1 MGMKIKADMHV
12 PPALRRWTVRGVL
25 ALVVAGAIAY
35 IPAGGVD
42 GRATRLRQQL
52 DDTRDEAA
60 TLRAGNLALAAEV
73 AALRTDPGAIES
85 RARDDLDMVFPGEIV
100 IRLEAPTPAPAPR
113 PIAAPAAAPIAAPAA
128 PPVAGATP

>member
-12 PPALRRWTVRGVL
+12 PPALRRWTVRGAL
-25 ALVVAGAIAY
+25 ALVVAAAIAY

-42 GRATRLRQQL
+42 GRATRLRAQL

-60 TLRAGNLALAAEV
+60 ALRAGNLALAAEV

-100 IRLEAPTPAPAPR
+100 IRLEAPAAVKPSTPAVAPSR
-113 PIAAPAAAPIAAPAA
+113 PTA
-128 PPVAGATP
+128 PPLAVIAGATP

>member
-1 MGMKIKADMHV
+1 MKIKADMHV
-12 PPALRRWTVRGVL
+12 PAALRRWTVRGAL

-42 GRATRLRQQL
+42 GRATRMREQL
-52 DDTRDEAA
+52 EAAREEAA

-73 AALRTDPGAIES
+73 RALRTDPDAIEA

-100 IRLEAPTPAPAPR
+100 IRLERPTG
-113 PIAAPAAAPIAAPAA
+113 
-128 PPVAGATP
+128 GAR

>member
-1 MGMKIKADMHV
+1 MKIKADMHV

-42 GRATRLRQQL
+42 GRAARLRQQL
-52 DDTRDEAA
+52 DAARDEATA
-60 TLRAGNLALAAEV
+60 LRAGNLALAAEV
-73 AALRTDPGAIES
+73 RALGTDPGAIEA

-100 IRLEAPTPAPAPR
+100 IRLER
-113 PIAAPAAAPIAAPAA
+113 P
-128 PPVAGATP
+128 AGAAR